1 MGLSKYKYLVVNGC
15 SQTMGQNC
23 HIDKTWAQLLANR
36 LGLKLINLASSA
48 SGWYTLET
56 TTTSFIHNNK
66 DIVDECL
73 FILQKSMLERG
84 LDYGNLPLYPSDI
97 WEDIN
102 IKYLPENTI
111 RIHGYNNWK
120 KYTKFVIDDEFMVKN
135 DTYQSRPMYDLFQ
148 GNQDLMKLFYFPEHR
163 HFPNSRHHWK
173 IKTHNGKE
181 KWPEYIQ
188 EQIDEL
194 LLHFGQRMLSFHLF
208 LKSMGADHIMVDG
221 YSPFLSY
228 KLNFKHY
235 YDTDEE
241 FDWVKR
247 FWSNNPDEWD
257 EDDVMLYDFKNTKS
271 GWIFD
276 QIDDKYKIDDVVL
289 WSLYQFKTDHEW
301 CPDGGH
307 AGPKGM
313 ELIEKVIFENLQEKS
328 WIN

>member
-1 MGLSKYKYLVVNGC
+1 MGISKYKYLVVNGC

-23 HIDKTWAQLLANR
+23 HIDLIWPQLLANR

-66 DIVDECL
+66 DIIHECL

-84 LDYGNLPLYPSDI
+84 LDYDNLPTYPSDI
-97 WEDIN
+97 WEEYN
-102 IKYLPENTI
+102 IKYLPKNSI
-111 RIHGYNNWK
+111 RIQGYKDWEKHGVDAPSFPLISK
-120 KYTKFVIDDEFMVKN
+120 KEDV
-135 DTYQSRPMYDLFQ
+135 YQFRDMYGIFE
-148 GNQDLMKLFYFPEHR
+148 GNMELTLLNYFPEHR
-163 HFPNSRHHWK
+163 HYPNSRHHWK
-173 IKTHNGKE
+173 PIIDGKE
-181 KWPEYIQ
+181 HEPEYIQ
-188 EQIDEL
+188 KQIDEL

-208 LKSMGADHIMVDG
+208 LKSVGADHIMIDG

-241 FDWVKR
+241 FEWVNR
-247 FWSNNPDEWD
+247 FWSNEKTEWD
-257 EDDVMLYDFKNTKS
+257 EGDVMIYDFKNTKS
-271 GWIFD
+271 GWVFD
-276 QIDDKYKIDDVVL
+276 QIDNKYKIDDVVI
-289 WSLYQFKTDHEW
+289 WSLYQFKTDTEW

-313 ELIEKVIFENLQEKS
+313 ELIEKVIYQNLQEKA
-328 WIN
+328 WI